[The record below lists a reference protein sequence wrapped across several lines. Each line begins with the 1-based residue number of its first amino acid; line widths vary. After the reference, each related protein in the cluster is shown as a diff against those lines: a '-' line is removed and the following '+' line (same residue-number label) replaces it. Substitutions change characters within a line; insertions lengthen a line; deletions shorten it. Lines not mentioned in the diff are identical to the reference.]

1 MKEILNAFPRFA
13 TMASN
18 VPSTPTS
25 QLSDKRINEN
35 ENVLARKKRKHSR
48 KTIDILLTIHLA
60 DRFYQK
66 PASWIFGV
74 VKTWKNERGDSCPIL
89 KVEYSNS
96 TQSSR
101 ALKMVREMGSVDTTK
116 FDAVMDTLTWNPGP
130 ASQYWSGKWMTT
142 TNPKDWPESCQ
153 RFLLEAFDENFANS
167 PGRNGLHAL
176 LTSLLTSSAL
186 TIYNIG
192 GGSRKNK
199 KLGRLGIQYNYYN
212 SENVRLE
219 KIDLEESTSES
230 SPEKSLSSPE
240 KSLSLSEKSS
250 PEKSSPEK
258 STDSSTSSTTT
269 EYDATHTPV
278 VDCLVTGPDTSILV
292 GSLKSGPLRPEHLEQ
307 LRLELLSQIS
317 LDARQCRVAGV
328 LICELEANLFIA
340 AKDPGAINITHMSS
354 YKFTNGNHTVVF
366 SQFLTDLVNLVKACE
381 TQQDFP
387 LE

>member
-1 MKEILNAFPRFA
+1 M
-13 TMASN
+13 
-18 VPSTPTS
+18 
-25 QLSDKRINEN
+25 
-35 ENVLARKKRKHSR
+35 
-48 KTIDILLTIHLA
+48 
-60 DRFYQK
+60 
-66 PASWIFGV
+66 
-74 VKTWKNERGDSCPIL
+74 
-89 KVEYSNS
+89 
-96 TQSSR
+96 
-101 ALKMVREMGSVDTTK
+101 
-116 FDAVMDTLTWNPGP
+116 
-130 ASQYWSGKWMTT
+130 
-142 TNPKDWPESCQ
+142 
-153 RFLLEAFDENFANS
+153 NFANS

-240 KSLSLSEKSS
+240 KSLSLS
-250 PEKSSPEK
+250 EKSSPEK

-366 SQFLTDLVNLVKACE
+366 SQFLTDLITFLNACRG
-381 TQQDFP
+381 
-387 LE
+387 LSYV

>member
-1 MKEILNAFPRFA
+1 MQVNLM
-13 TMASN
+13 TMYFFLIA
-18 VPSTPTS
+18 
-25 QLSDKRINEN
+25 
-35 ENVLARKKRKHSR
+35 
-48 KTIDILLTIHLA
+48 
-60 DRFYQK
+60 
-66 PASWIFGV
+66 
-74 VKTWKNERGDSCPIL
+74 
-89 KVEYSNS
+89 
-96 TQSSR
+96 
-101 ALKMVREMGSVDTTK
+101 
-116 FDAVMDTLTWNPGP
+116 
-130 ASQYWSGKWMTT
+130 
-142 TNPKDWPESCQ
+142 DWPESCQ

-250 PEKSSPEK
+250 PQKSSPEKSSPEK

-292 GSLKSGPLRPEHLEQ
+292 GSLKSGPLRPEHLE
-307 LRLELLSQIS
+307 
-317 LDARQCRVAGV
+317 
-328 LICELEANLFIA
+328 
-340 AKDPGAINITHMSS
+340 
-354 YKFTNGNHTVVF
+354 
-366 SQFLTDLVNLVKACE
+366 
-381 TQQDFP
+381 
-387 LE
+387 

>member
-1 MKEILNAFPRFA
+1 MQVNLM
-13 TMASN
+13 TMYFFLIA
-18 VPSTPTS
+18 
-25 QLSDKRINEN
+25 
-35 ENVLARKKRKHSR
+35 
-48 KTIDILLTIHLA
+48 
-60 DRFYQK
+60 
-66 PASWIFGV
+66 
-74 VKTWKNERGDSCPIL
+74 
-89 KVEYSNS
+89 
-96 TQSSR
+96 
-101 ALKMVREMGSVDTTK
+101 
-116 FDAVMDTLTWNPGP
+116 
-130 ASQYWSGKWMTT
+130 
-142 TNPKDWPESCQ
+142 DWPESCQ

-240 KSLSLSEKSS
+240 KSS

-292 GSLKSGPLRPEHLEQ
+292 GSLKSGSLRPEHLEQ

-317 LDARQCRVAGV
+317 MQSGWCFNMRTGSQSLYSCQGSGRNKHNTHEQLQIYQRQPHGGVFPILDRSNYIFEC
-328 LICELEANLFIA
+328 
-340 AKDPGAINITHMSS
+340 M
-354 YKFTNGNHTVVF
+354 
-366 SQFLTDLVNLVKACE
+366 
-381 TQQDFP
+381 
-387 LE
+387 

>member
-1 MKEILNAFPRFA
+1 
-13 TMASN
+13 MASN

-130 ASQYWSGKWMTT
+130 A
-142 TNPKDWPESCQ
+142 
-153 RFLLEAFDENFANS
+153 R
-167 PGRNGLHAL
+167 
-176 LTSLLTSSAL
+176 
-186 TIYNIG
+186 
-192 GGSRKNK
+192 
-199 KLGRLGIQYNYYN
+199 
-212 SENVRLE
+212 
-219 KIDLEESTSES
+219 
-230 SPEKSLSSPE
+230 
-240 KSLSLSEKSS
+240 
-250 PEKSSPEK
+250 
-258 STDSSTSSTTT
+258 
-269 EYDATHTPV
+269 
-278 VDCLVTGPDTSILV
+278 PDTSILV

-366 SQFLTDLVNLVKACE
+366 SQFLTDLQLLERKVKDEAARVQMEYVKKQLDNKKMKAELLESEFKVKAE
-381 TQQDFP
+381 INRRQSEIQPTMDVLDADMNLSEAEAELKIFDDEVENSKIFDTFSNYEEQDPQERTEQYVTEQQPFIASVYPPQESLVPQTLKQQTDGEQTFLKQTIDQQDSQQP
-387 LE
+387 TDVRLYKEQ

>member
-1 MKEILNAFPRFA
+1 MQTGQNH
-13 TMASN
+13 
-18 VPSTPTS
+18 
-25 QLSDKRINEN
+25 
-35 ENVLARKKRKHSR
+35 AR
-48 KTIDILLTIHLA
+48 
-60 DRFYQK
+60 
-66 PASWIFGV
+66 
-74 VKTWKNERGDSCPIL
+74 
-89 KVEYSNS
+89 
-96 TQSSR
+96 
-101 ALKMVREMGSVDTTK
+101 GS
-116 FDAVMDTLTWNPGP
+116 
-130 ASQYWSGKWMTT
+130 
-142 TNPKDWPESCQ
+142 
-153 RFLLEAFDENFANS
+153 FDENFANS

-250 PEKSSPEK
+250 PEKS
-258 STDSSTSSTTT
+258 TDSSTSSTTT

-307 LRLELLSQIS
+307 LRPELLSQIS

>member
-1 MKEILNAFPRFA
+1 MQVNLM
-13 TMASN
+13 TMYF
-18 VPSTPTS
+18 
-25 QLSDKRINEN
+25 
-35 ENVLARKKRKHSR
+35 VLIA
-48 KTIDILLTIHLA
+48 
-60 DRFYQK
+60 
-66 PASWIFGV
+66 
-74 VKTWKNERGDSCPIL
+74 
-89 KVEYSNS
+89 
-96 TQSSR
+96 
-101 ALKMVREMGSVDTTK
+101 
-116 FDAVMDTLTWNPGP
+116 
-130 ASQYWSGKWMTT
+130 
-142 TNPKDWPESCQ
+142 DWPESCQ

-240 KSLSLSEKSS
+240 KSLSLSEKSSPEKSS

-366 SQFLTDLVNLVKACE
+366 SQFLTDLITFLNACRG
-381 TQQDFP
+381 
-387 LE
+387 LSYV

>member
-1 MKEILNAFPRFA
+1 MQVNLM
-13 TMASN
+13 TMYFFLIA
-18 VPSTPTS
+18 
-25 QLSDKRINEN
+25 
-35 ENVLARKKRKHSR
+35 
-48 KTIDILLTIHLA
+48 
-60 DRFYQK
+60 
-66 PASWIFGV
+66 
-74 VKTWKNERGDSCPIL
+74 
-89 KVEYSNS
+89 
-96 TQSSR
+96 
-101 ALKMVREMGSVDTTK
+101 
-116 FDAVMDTLTWNPGP
+116 
-130 ASQYWSGKWMTT
+130 
-142 TNPKDWPESCQ
+142 DWPESCQ

-219 KIDLEESTSES
+219 KIDLEESTSE
-230 SPEKSLSSPE
+230 
-240 KSLSLSEKSS
+240 SS

-366 SQFLTDLVNLVKACE
+366 SQFLTDLITFLNACRG
-381 TQQDFP
+381 
-387 LE
+387 LSYV

>member
-1 MKEILNAFPRFA
+1 M
-13 TMASN
+13 
-18 VPSTPTS
+18 
-25 QLSDKRINEN
+25 
-35 ENVLARKKRKHSR
+35 
-48 KTIDILLTIHLA
+48 
-60 DRFYQK
+60 
-66 PASWIFGV
+66 
-74 VKTWKNERGDSCPIL
+74 
-89 KVEYSNS
+89 
-96 TQSSR
+96 
-101 ALKMVREMGSVDTTK
+101 
-116 FDAVMDTLTWNPGP
+116 
-130 ASQYWSGKWMTT
+130 
-142 TNPKDWPESCQ
+142 
-153 RFLLEAFDENFANS
+153 NFANS

-250 PEKSSPEK
+250 PEKS
-258 STDSSTSSTTT
+258 TDSSTSSTTT

-307 LRLELLSQIS
+307 LGLELLSQIS

-366 SQFLTDLVNLVKACE
+366 SQFLTDLITFLNACRG
-381 TQQDFP
+381 
-387 LE
+387 LSYV

>member
-1 MKEILNAFPRFA
+1 ME
-13 TMASN
+13 
-18 VPSTPTS
+18 VGV
-25 QLSDKRINEN
+25 E
-35 ENVLARKKRKHSR
+35 
-48 KTIDILLTIHLA
+48 KT
-60 DRFYQK
+60 
-66 PASWIFGV
+66 
-74 VKTWKNERGDSCPIL
+74 
-89 KVEYSNS
+89 
-96 TQSSR
+96 
-101 ALKMVREMGSVDTTK
+101 
-116 FDAVMDTLTWNPGP
+116 
-130 ASQYWSGKWMTT
+130 
-142 TNPKDWPESCQ
+142 
-153 RFLLEAFDENFANS
+153 
-167 PGRNGLHAL
+167 
-176 LTSLLTSSAL
+176 
-186 TIYNIG
+186 
-192 GGSRKNK
+192 K

-328 LICELEANLFIA
+328 LICELEANL
-340 AKDPGAINITHMSS
+340 
-354 YKFTNGNHTVVF
+354 
-366 SQFLTDLVNLVKACE
+366 L
-381 TQQDFP
+381 
-387 LE
+387 